1 MILYFTISFIL
12 LNILDYM
19 YLLLNKSYI
28 SKYITKIQLEPI
40 QFKYKYIFISYILI
54 SYATSIFVISKIRDE
69 HILKDSI
76 KYGISLGAVI
86 YGVSVLH
93 NMALFTKQNNYLMY
107 SDIIIRTLSLIIVLY
122 ITKRISIFFKH
133 II

>member
-76 KYGISLGAVI
+76 KYGISLGAV
-86 YGVSVLH
+86 
-93 NMALFTKQNNYLMY
+93 NMEYLCY
-107 SDIIIRTLSLIIVLY
+107 IIWHYLLNKIII
-122 ITKRISIFFKH
+122 
-133 II
+133 

>member
-1 MILYFTISFIL
+1 
-12 LNILDYM
+12 M